1 MPRPADDMTVIFGGS
16 PQLLAA
22 AKNYWLYTNRHLKLV
37 KDLRSEAVSLAE
49 TLERKAAP

>member
-1 MPRPADDMTVIFGGS
+1 MPRPPTILAAIFGRR

-37 KDLRSEAVSLAE
+37 KDLRSEA
-49 TLERKAAP
+49 